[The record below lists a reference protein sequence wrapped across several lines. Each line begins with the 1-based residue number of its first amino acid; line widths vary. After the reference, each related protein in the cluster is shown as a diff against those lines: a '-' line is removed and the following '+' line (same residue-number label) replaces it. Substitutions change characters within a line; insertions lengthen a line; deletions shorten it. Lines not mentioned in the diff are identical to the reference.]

1 MLFLRYAQSATPI
14 KRALIT
20 GITGLLCEILRLADA
35 PGVAYPMYFIHL
47 VFVWFLFAY
56 FPFSKFAHLAY
67 RTTAMVYARSMGRE
81 LKKGTTVI
89 SYEGPVVDQAEA
101 SEVPQEE
108 KGKEAV
114 S

>member
-1 MLFLRYAQSATPI
+1 
-14 KRALIT
+14 
-20 GITGLLCEILRLADA
+20 
-35 PGVAYPMYFIHL
+35 MYFIHL

-89 SYEGPVVDQAEA
+89 TYKASKPDQGETL
-101 SEVPQEE
+101 EPQEE
-108 KGKEAV
+108 KVKEAV